1 MTLTMQEE
9 KTLTALN
16 QSISRRS
23 FGAD

>member
-1 MTLTMQEE
+1 MQEE